1 MQKLIVL
8 KKQLN
13 NCEWEIAVS
22 SYNKEVIEKA
32 KNKLRNQGI
41 KFKTTI
47 YKEITNKHP
56 YKVKFQSLGLDQC
69 LITISI
75 NIINCLENE
84 KDTNEEIIIRKTKNS
99 FTVYLWETCENEAL
113 FKAEEYYRLHK
124 EHILRQSVQKVSNN

>member
-1 MQKLIVL
+1 MKKLIVL
-8 KKQLN
+8 EKQLN

-41 KFKTTI
+41 KFKTEI
-47 YKEITNKHP
+47 YKEVNDKHP
-56 YKVKFQSLGLDQC
+56 YKIKFKELNSTEV
-69 LITISI
+69 IVSISN
-75 NIINCLENE
+75 NILNCLENE
-84 KDTNEEIIIRKTKNS
+84 EITNEEVIIRKTKNS